1 MQKAFVFRLSPKL
14 AVLLTVAALAPTIFA
29 AKALAL
35 TFREVEYTCPIDGKV
50 FKTRVVA
57 SYTQFG
63 MRLDLRPVGALVA
76 PIPLPVCPDNGF
88 VMYKKTFSDAELAKL
103 KPVVLGEDYRRKRE
117 ANTSYYMVAYLR
129 ERMGAQD
136 YELAQLYL
144 KASWQAEGRKELHLL
159 EQYRSLALQR
169 FDAFVNKST
178 DRSPQWW
185 SAAVVAAEL
194 ERLLG
199 RFDNAE
205 ARLNKLPVAQL
216 DAKSVLPRVIEQ
228 IRSHAKN
235 HDKAPARFVSK

>member
-1 MQKAFVFRLSPKL
+1 MPLTFRRSSKL
-14 AVLLTVAALAPTIFA
+14 TVLLIVAALATTIFA
-29 AKALAL
+29 AKAWAL
-35 TFREVEYTCPIDGKV
+35 TFREMEYTCPIDGKV

-88 VMYKKTFSDAELAKL
+88 VIYKKTFSDAELAKL
-103 KPVVLGEDYRRKRE
+103 KPIVLSEDYRRKRQE
-117 ANTSYYMVAYLR
+117 NTSYYMVAYLR
-129 ERMGAQD
+129 ERMGAED

-144 KASWQAEGRKELHLL
+144 KASWQAEGSKDPHLL

-169 FDAFVNKST
+169 FSAFVEKSAE
-178 DRSPQWW
+178 RSPQWW

-205 ARLNKLPVAQL
+205 ARLNKLPVAEL
-216 DAKSVLPRVIEQ
+216 DAKSVIPKVIEQ
-228 IRSHAKN
+228 IRSHAKS
-235 HDKAPARFVSK
+235 HDRAPARFASK

>member
-1 MQKAFVFRLSPKL
+1 MQKVFIFRFVPKL
-14 AVLLTVAALAPTIFA
+14 AVLLIVAALAPMIFPP
-29 AKALAL
+29 KALAL
-35 TFREVEYTCPIDGKV
+35 TFREAEYTCPIDGKV
-50 FKTRVVA
+50 FKIRVVA

-103 KPVVLGEDYRRKRE
+103 KPIVLSEDYRRKQQE
-117 ANTSYYMVAYLR
+117 NTSYYMVAYLR
-129 ERMGAQD
+129 ERMGAAD

-144 KASWQAEGRKELHLL
+144 KASWQAEGSKESHLL
-159 EQYRSLALQR
+159 ERYRSLALQR
-169 FDAFVNKST
+169 FDAFVDKST
-178 DRSPQWW
+178 ERSPQWW

-205 ARLNKLPVAQL
+205 ARLNKLPVAEL
-216 DAKSVLPRVIEQ
+216 GVKSVLPKVIEQ

-235 HDKAPARFVSK
+235 HDKAPARFASK